1 MASCSNM
8 NEMEWKKLLYFLV
21 CSTQFQSLV
30 VVLLDLVLIVIS
42 TASEP
47 PPLAGEV
54 GQAALVL

>member
-1 MASCSNM
+1 M